1 MIILAQQTAQNVA
14 DSPWIKVV
22 LGVVALAFLALK
34 ITESVLKWRRERD
47 PVPLPMMSQ
56 ADPCK
61 TCSRQVDDL
70 HAWHA
75 PEDVGSGR
83 QSWKVPRDLV
93 IQVDAIDR
101 RTRDMERDL
110 ADLCAKAGVWNT
122 TTSPGG

>member
-1 MIILAQQTAQNVA
+1 MILAAQGVESMDYKIIVA
-14 DSPWIKVV
+14 AFAIVVLAFKVV
-22 LGVVALAFLALK
+22 LD
-34 ITESVLKWRRERD
+34 VLKWRRERD
-47 PVPLPMMSQ
+47 TGPQFPIQ

-93 IQVDAIDR
+93 MQVDAIDR
-101 RTRDMERDL
+101 RTKDMERDL

-122 TTSPGG
+122 PTSPGG